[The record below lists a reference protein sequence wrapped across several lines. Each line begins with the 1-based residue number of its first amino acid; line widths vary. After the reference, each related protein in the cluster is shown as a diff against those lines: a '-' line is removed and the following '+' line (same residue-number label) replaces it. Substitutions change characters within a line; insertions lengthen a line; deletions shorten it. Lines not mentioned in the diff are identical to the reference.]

1 MKEHNKLLLG
11 FALGVTLGLIGYNFF
26 PARDFALMKQVT
38 EVFTF
43 VGALFL
49 RMIFMVVVP
58 LILSA
63 LMLGTMELSQ
73 GAGGFGKVGGRC
85 LLFTVVLSGI
95 AAVIAL
101 LTTNIL
107 KPGASLV
114 FDKAALAAN
123 QGVLTIQKNAEAAQ
137 AKPWFQY
144 LVDLLPQ
151 NPIDSAARAFSGE
164 IIAMMVFALFFG
176 WALSTVIKSENHPL
190 TQVLDAIFQ
199 ATMKVIA
206 VAMKIA
212 PYAIFGIVFNTAYRM
227 GAGFLGN
234 IAYFAFVVV
243 LGLLLQ
249 FFVVY
254 SLFLATV
261 GKTNPF
267 SFYKQCREVYVYAF
281 STASSNATLPVALK
295 CATDV
300 LKIPSRIARFVVT
313 IGASANQN
321 GSGLYEGVVVL
332 FMAQV
337 FNIDLTLGQQIQVVL
352 MSMLA
357 GVGTAGIPGG
367 SLPLIVVLMI
377 NVGVPAEGIGLIL
390 GVDRFLDMCR
400 TTLNVAGDLVIAKL
414 ITSSLSDEDIAAI
427 HTSSLDEE
435 AAAISG

>member
-1 MKEHNKLLLG
+1 MKQHNKLLLG
-11 FALGVTLGLIGYNFF
+11 FILGVALGLIGYYYF
-26 PARDFALMKQVT
+26 PAKEMAFMGRVT

-43 VGALFL
+43 VGAIFL
-49 RMIFMVVVP
+49 RMIFMVTVP
-58 LILSA
+58 LILAA

-73 GAGGFGKVGGRC
+73 GAGGFGKVGSRC

-95 AAVIAL
+95 AACIAL
-101 LTTNIL
+101 FTTNFL
-107 KPGASLV
+107 KPGAGLV

-123 QGVLTIQKNAEAAQ
+123 QGVLTIAKNAGLAKD
-137 AKPWFQY
+137 KPWFQY

-151 NPIDSAARAFSGE
+151 NPIDSAARAFQGE
-164 IIAMMVFALFFG
+164 IIAMMIFALFFG
-176 WALSTVIKSENHPL
+176 WALSTVIKDEDHPL
-190 TQVLDAIFQ
+190 PKVLDAIFQ
-199 ATMKVIA
+199 AC
-206 VAMKIA
+206 MKIIAIAIQLA
-212 PYAIFGIVFNTAYRM
+212 PLAIFCIVFNTAYRM

-234 IAYFAFVVV
+234 VAYFAFVVV

-254 SLFLATV
+254 SFFLATV
-261 GKTNPF
+261 AKTNPLP
-267 SFYKQCREVYVYAF
+267 FYKQCKEVYLYAF
-281 STASSNATLPVALK
+281 STASSNATLPVALA

-300 LKIPSRIARFVVT
+300 LKLPPKIARFVITV
-313 IGASANQN
+313 GASANQN

-332 FMAQV
+332 FLAQV
-337 FNIDLTLGQQIQVVL
+337 FNVDLTIGQQIQVVF

-414 ITSSLSDEDIAAI
+414 ITETAGQEAIDKMNAA
-427 HTSSLDEE
+427 
-435 AAAISG
+435 

>member
-1 MKEHNKLLLG
+1 MKQHTKLLLG
-11 FALGVTLGLIGYNFF
+11 FIFGVALGLIGYYYF
-26 PARDFALMKQVT
+26 PAKEVMIMSRVT

-43 VGALFL
+43 VGAIFL
-49 RMIFMVVVP
+49 RMIFMVTVP
-58 LILSA
+58 LILAA

-73 GAGGFGKVGGRC
+73 GTGGFGKVGSRC

-95 AAVIAL
+95 AACIAL
-101 LTTNIL
+101 FTTNVL
-107 KPGASLV
+107 KPGAGLV

-123 QGVLTIQKNAEAAQ
+123 QGVLTIAKNAGMAKD
-137 AKPWFQY
+137 KPWFQY

-151 NPIDSAARAFSGE
+151 NPIDSAARAFQGE

-176 WALSTVIKSENHPL
+176 WALSTVIKDENHPL
-190 TQVLDAIFQ
+190 PQVLDAIFQ
-199 ATMKVIA
+199 ACMKVIS
-206 VAMKIA
+206 VAIKLA
-212 PYAIFGIVFNTAYRM
+212 PFAIFCIVFNTAYRM

-234 IAYFAFVVV
+234 VAYFAFVVV

-254 SLFLATV
+254 TIFLATV
-261 GKTNPF
+261 ARINPF

-295 CATDV
+295 CATET
-300 LKIPSRIARFVVT
+300 LGLPPKIARFVITV
-313 IGASANQN
+313 GASANQN

-332 FMAQV
+332 FLAQV
-337 FNIDLTLGQQIQVVL
+337 FNVDLTVGQQIQVVF

-414 ITSSLSDEDIAAI
+414 ITASVSQDEIDAMHAA
-427 HTSSLDEE
+427 S
-435 AAAISG
+435 

>member
-1 MKEHNKLLLG
+1 MKQHNKLLIG
-11 FALGVTLGLIGYNFF
+11 FILGVVLGLIGYYYM
-26 PARDFALMKQVT
+26 PTKDFAFMARFT
-38 EVFTF
+38 EVMTF
-43 VGALFL
+43 VGAVFL
-49 RMIFMVVVP
+49 RMIFMVTIP
-58 LILSA
+58 LILAA

-73 GAGGFGKVGGRC
+73 GAGGFGKVGSRC

-95 AAVIAL
+95 AACIAL
-101 LTTNIL
+101 FTTNFL
-107 KPGASLV
+107 KPGAGLV

-123 QGVLTIQKNAEAAQ
+123 QGVLTIAKNAAA
-137 AKPWFQY
+137 AKDKPWFQY

-151 NPIDSAARAFSGE
+151 NPIDSAARAFQGE
-164 IIAMMVFALFFG
+164 IIAMMIFALFFG
-176 WALSTVIKSENHPL
+176 WALSTVIKDKDHPL
-190 TQVLDAIFQ
+190 PVVLDAIFQ
-199 ATMKVIA
+199 AC
-206 VAMKIA
+206 MKIIAIAIELA
-212 PYAIFGIVFNTAYRM
+212 PFAIFCIVFNTAYRM

-234 IAYFAFVVV
+234 VAYFAFVVI

-254 SLFLATV
+254 SIFLVTV
-261 GKTNPF
+261 AKTNPI
-267 SFYKQCREVYVYAF
+267 SFYKQCREVYLYAF

-295 CATDV
+295 CAIEV
-300 LKIPSRIARFVVT
+300 LKLPPKIARFVITV
-313 IGASANQN
+313 GASANQN

-332 FMAQV
+332 FLAQV
-337 FNIDLTLGQQIQVVL
+337 FNIDLTIGQQIQVVF

-414 ITSSLSDEDIAAI
+414 ITESVGQEAI
-427 HTSSLDEE
+427 DKMNASE
-435 AAAISG
+435 A

>member
-1 MKEHNKLLLG
+1 MKQHNKILLG
-11 FALGVTLGLIGYNFF
+11 FLLGVVFGLIGYYFF
-26 PARDFALMKQVT
+26 PTKEFAFMGRVT

-49 RMIFMVVVP
+49 RIIFMVVVP
-58 LILSA
+58 LILAA

-73 GAGGFGKVGGRC
+73 GTGGFGKVGGRC
-85 LLFTVVLSGI
+85 LLYTVVLSGI
-95 AAVIAL
+95 AACIAL
-101 LTTNIL
+101 LTTNVL
-107 KPGASLV
+107 KPGAGLV

-123 QGVLTIQKNAEAAQ
+123 QGVLTIAKNASMAQ
-137 AKPWFQY
+137 DKAWYQY
-144 LVDLLPQ
+144 IVDLLPQ

-176 WALSTVIKSENHPL
+176 WALSAVIKDEDHPL
-190 TQVLDAIFQ
+190 PRVLDAIFQ
-199 ATMKVIA
+199 ATMKIIE
-206 VAMKIA
+206 VAMKLA
-212 PYAIFGIVFNTAYRM
+212 PYAIFGIVFNTSYRM

-234 IAYFAFVVV
+234 VAYFAFVVI

-249 FFVVY
+249 FFIVY
-254 SLFLATV
+254 SVFLATV

-267 SFYKQCREVYVYAF
+267 AFYKKCREVYIYAF

-300 LKIPSRIARFVVT
+300 LKIPPRIARFVIT

-337 FNIDLTLGQQIQVVL
+337 FNIDLTVGQQILVVM

-367 SLPLIVVLMI
+367 SLPLIVVLMV

-400 TTLNVAGDLVIAKL
+400 TTLNVAGDLVIARL
-414 ITSSLSDEDIAAI
+414 ITSSLSDADVAAL
-427 HTSSLDEE
+427 HAADAD
-435 AAAISG
+435 AAA

>member
-1 MKEHNKLLLG
+1 MKQHNKLLLG
-11 FALGVTLGLIGYNFF
+11 FLLGVVFGLIGYYFF
-26 PARDFALMKQVT
+26 PAKEFTFMTRVS

-58 LILSA
+58 LILAA

-73 GAGGFGKVGGRC
+73 GAGGFSKVGGRC
-85 LLFTVVLSGI
+85 LLYTVTLSFI
-95 AAVIAL
+95 AACIAL
-101 LTTNIL
+101 ITTNTL
-107 KPGASLV
+107 KPGAGLV

-123 QGVLTIQKNAEAAQ
+123 QGVLTISKNAAAAQ
-137 AKPWFQY
+137 DKAWFQY

-151 NPIDSAARAFSGE
+151 NPIDSAARAFQGE

-176 WALSTVIKSENHPL
+176 WALSTVIKEENHPL
-190 TQVLDAIFQ
+190 TRVLEAIFQ
-199 ATMKVIA
+199 GTMKIIE
-206 VAMKIA
+206 VAMKMA

-234 IAYFAFVVV
+234 VAYFAFVVI

-254 SLFLATV
+254 SVFLATV

-267 SFYKQCREVYVYAF
+267 AFYKQCREAYVYAF
-281 STASSNATLPVALK
+281 STASSNATLPVALRV
-295 CATDV
+295 ATDV
-300 LKIPSRIARFVVT
+300 LKIPPRIARFVIT

-337 FNIDLTLGQQIQVVL
+337 FGIDLSLGQQVQVVL

-414 ITSSLSDEDIAAI
+414 ITSSLSEEDLAAV
-427 HTSSLDEE
+427 HGE
-435 AAAISG
+435 A

>member
-1 MKEHNKLLLG
+1 MKQHTKLLLG
-11 FALGVTLGLIGYNFF
+11 FIFGVALGLIGYYYF
-26 PARDFALMKQVT
+26 PAKEMVFMGRVT

-43 VGALFL
+43 VGAIFL
-49 RMIFMVVVP
+49 RMIFMVTIP
-58 LILSA
+58 LILAA

-73 GAGGFGKVGGRC
+73 GTGGFGKVGSRC
-85 LLFTVVLSGI
+85 LIFTVVLSGI
-95 AAVIAL
+95 AACIAL
-101 LTTNIL
+101 FTTNTL
-107 KPGASLV
+107 KPGAGLV

-123 QGVLTIQKNAEAAQ
+123 SGVLTIAKNATMAKD
-137 AKPWFQY
+137 KPWFQY

-151 NPIDSAARAFSGE
+151 NPIDSAARAFQGE

-176 WALSTVIKSENHPL
+176 WALSTVIKEENHPM
-190 TQVLDAIFQ
+190 TKVLDAIFQ
-199 ATMKVIA
+199 ACMKIIA
-206 VAMKIA
+206 VAIQLA
-212 PYAIFGIVFNTAYRM
+212 PVAIFCIVFNTAYRM

-234 IAYFAFVVV
+234 VAYFAFVVV
-243 LGLLLQ
+243 LGLLIQ

-254 SLFLATV
+254 SIVLVTI

-267 SFYKQCREVYVYAF
+267 AFYRQCREVYVYAF

-300 LKIPSRIARFVVT
+300 LKIPPRIARFVIT

-337 FNIDLTLGQQIQVVL
+337 FSVDLSVGQQIQVVL

-367 SLPLIVVLMI
+367 SLPLIVVLMV

-414 ITSSLSDEDIAAI
+414 ITESVGQEAI
-427 HTSSLDEE
+427 DQLHAS
-435 AAAISG
+435 

>member
-1 MKEHNKLLLG
+1 MKQHNKLLLG
-11 FALGVTLGLIGYNFF
+11 FLLGVVFGLIGYYFF
-26 PARDFALMKQVT
+26 PAKEFTFMTRVS

-58 LILSA
+58 LILAA

-73 GAGGFGKVGGRC
+73 GAGGFSKVGGRC
-85 LLFTVVLSGI
+85 LLYTVTLSFI
-95 AAVIAL
+95 AACIAL
-101 LTTNIL
+101 LTTNTL
-107 KPGASLV
+107 KPGAGLV

-123 QGVLTIQKNAEAAQ
+123 QGVLTISKNAAAAQ
-137 AKPWFQY
+137 DKAWFQY

-151 NPIDSAARAFSGE
+151 NPIDSAARAFQGE

-176 WALSTVIKSENHPL
+176 WALSTVIKEENHPL
-190 TQVLDAIFQ
+190 TRVLEAIFQ
-199 ATMKVIA
+199 GTMKIIE
-206 VAMKIA
+206 VAMKMA

-234 IAYFAFVVV
+234 VAYFAFVVI

-254 SLFLATV
+254 SVFLATV

-267 SFYKQCREVYVYAF
+267 AFYKQCREAYVYAF
-281 STASSNATLPVALK
+281 STASSNATLPVALRV
-295 CATDV
+295 ATEV
-300 LKIPSRIARFVVT
+300 LKIPPRIARFVIT

-337 FNIDLTLGQQIQVVL
+337 FGIDLSLGQQVQVVL

-414 ITSSLSDEDIAAI
+414 ITSSLSEEDLAAV
-427 HTSSLDEE
+427 HGE
-435 AAAISG
+435 A

>member
-1 MKEHNKLLLG
+1 MKDHNKLLLG
-11 FALGVTLGLIGYNFF
+11 FALGVVLGLIGFYYF
-26 PARDFALMKQVT
+26 PNKEFTWMTRVS

-43 VGALFL
+43 VGALWL
-49 RMIFMVVVP
+49 RTIFMVVVP
-58 LILSA
+58 LILAA

-73 GAGGFGKVGGRC
+73 GGSGFGKVGGRC
-85 LLFTVVLSGI
+85 LFFTVVLSGI
-95 AAVIAL
+95 AACIAL
-101 LTTNIL
+101 ATTNIL
-107 KPGASLV
+107 KPGAGLV

-123 QGVLTIQKNAEAAQ
+123 QGVLTIQKNAAAAQ

-144 LVDLLPQ
+144 IVDLLPQ

-176 WALSTVIKSENHPL
+176 WALSTVIKTEDHPMK
-190 TQVLDAIFQ
+190 QVLEAIFE
-199 ATMKVIA
+199 ATMKIIA
-206 VAMKIA
+206 LAMKLA

-234 IAYFAFVVV
+234 VAYFAFVVV

-254 SLFLATV
+254 SVFLATI

-267 SFYKQCREVYVYAF
+267 AFYKQCREAYLYAF
-281 STASSNATLPVALK
+281 STASSNATLPVALRV
-295 CATDV
+295 AQDV
-300 LKIPSRIARFVVT
+300 LKIPPRIARFVVT

-337 FNIDLTLGQQIQVVL
+337 FNIDLSIGQQIQVVL

-414 ITSSLSDEDIAAI
+414 ITSSLNEQDLANI
-427 HTSSLDEE
+427 HEGT
-435 AAAISG
+435 